1 MTDPSPASA
10 FALSVICSQA
20 VSLMAPAILFIDIA
34 KNRRVALYM
43 CSETLILMT
52 IAYTFR
58 YRAMFAS
65 LFTDEFVAEQ
75 LHLALLILSSAVVCN
90 IHAKAVMPKPTPA
103 PTTEGSAEDSDESEV
118 EEMTAVLGQPKF
130 IEAKDKSSVVFN
142 PRLFGRVIFF
152 SFLPTLYLG
161 DHSLIARGVNAYT
174 GKPNASF
181 WDDMLIQL
189 YFAIAMLEVN
199 ALTLLLSRTMTLRRA
214 QIHLAPPSNA
224 ELEHRGVTLDEWRQR
239 LLVPKAI
246 WRFMWL
252 TQLGGALALPSLIK
266 QAVEKTDK
274 KTGDTDDR
282 LVYQVIG
289 CGLQLV
295 IFAVFLVFYKLSGR
309 GKGKI
314 QLPEDVEKE
323 EVKVGDSA

>member
-1 MTDPSPASA
+1 MTETFSASV
-10 FALSVICSQA
+10 FELSAIYSQA
-20 VSLMAPAILFIDIA
+20 VLLMAPAILLIDIA

-43 CSETLILMT
+43 CSETLIFMT

-58 YRAMFAS
+58 YRAI
-65 LFTDEFVAEQ
+65 FTNLLTGELVAEQ
-75 LHLALLILSSAVVCN
+75 LHLALLILSSVVVYN
-90 IHAKAVMPKPTPA
+90 IHDTADMPKPTPA
-103 PTTEGSAEDSDESEV
+103 PTSESSEDADESEV

-130 IEAKDKSSVVFN
+130 VEAKDKSSVVFN
-142 PRLFGRVIFF
+142 PRLFGRVLFF

-161 DHSLIARGVNAYT
+161 DHSLVARGVKAYT

-224 ELEHRGVTLDEWRQR
+224 ELERRGVTLDEWRQR
-239 LLVPKAI
+239 LLVPRTI
-246 WRFMWL
+246 WGFMWL

-266 QAVEKTDK
+266 QAVDGRDK
-274 KTGDTDDR
+274 ETGDTDDR

-295 IFAVFLVFYKLSGR
+295 ILAVFLVFYKLSSR
-309 GKGKI
+309 SKGKI

-323 EVKVGDSA
+323 EVKAGESA